1 MAGKSPLRAPPVRR
15 ASGSLCPFDPAS
27 FPTLT
32 KSLHYAYCPLT
43 FLKYYGL
50 QWMIRILLDE
60 RQLDEFIVHG
70 LQGLHQRDRSCRKL
84 YVTFDVKAGETDT
97 N

>member
-1 MAGKSPLRAPPVRR
+1 
-15 ASGSLCPFDPAS
+15 
-27 FPTLT
+27 
-32 KSLHYAYCPLT
+32 
-43 FLKYYGL
+43 
-50 QWMIRILLDE
+50 MIRILLDE